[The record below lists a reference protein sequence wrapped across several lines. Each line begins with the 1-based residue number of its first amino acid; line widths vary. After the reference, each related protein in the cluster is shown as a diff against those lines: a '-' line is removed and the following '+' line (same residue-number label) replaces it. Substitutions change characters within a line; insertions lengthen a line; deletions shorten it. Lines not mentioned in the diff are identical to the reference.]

1 MSSNQ
6 NLENSIKREKQF
18 EFLKEAINDTQN
30 TIRFIDSKA
39 SAVIVLWSIVITAL
53 VSTYSK
59 WIEWLRQFYKNEG
72 HLEILFITL
81 ILLGMAI
88 CFILSLLLVYRTL
101 LPNNS
106 PVEHLKLNEV
116 NLKENYFISST
127 DNKMS
132 FFDLFRR
139 NPKIKLRKPTKEFIL
154 DIKQLTDEQIIE
166 EMAIELQKVSAIR
179 LIKLQRVNKGIFF
192 FLIFIALLTTLI
204 VYSLI
209 SNFIQVTN
217 FRFFGISV
225 NVELFIYLYLGH
237 KIGDYLLQSDKQ
249 AKSKQNSWYYLL
261 VHCAI
266 YSLSVIAIPFIF
278 MGYFNLAAL
287 FFVFITHVVIDQ
299 GALLRF
305 WMKYIK
311 GIKDPDTE
319 EVTMVKLEID
329 QTFHYIVIGIISI
342 LG

>member
-6 NLENSIKREKQF
+6 NLENGIKREKQF

-39 SAVIVLWSIVITAL
+39 SAVILLWSIVITAL
-53 VSTYSK
+53 VSTYNK

-106 PVEHLKLNEV
+106 PVKHLKFDEV
-116 NLKENYFISST
+116 KLKENYFLYST

-154 DIKQLTDEQIIE
+154 NIKQLTDEQIIE
-166 EMAIELQKVSAIR
+166 EMAIELQKVSSIR
-179 LIKLQRVNKGIFF
+179 LIKLQRINKGIFF
-192 FLIFIALLTTLI
+192 FLIFIVLLTILI

-209 SNFIQVTN
+209 SSLIQVDFN
-217 FRFFGISV
+217 FFDISI
-225 NVELFIYLYLGH
+225 NIELFIYLYLGH

-266 YSLSVIAIPFIF
+266 YSLSVIAVPFIF
-278 MGYFNLAAL
+278 IGYFNLAAL
-287 FFVFITHVVIDQ
+287 FFVFITHVIIDQ
-299 GALLRF
+299 GALLHF
-305 WMKYIK
+305 WLKYIK
-311 GIKDPDTE
+311 GIKDPDSE
-319 EVTMVKLEID
+319 EVNIVKLEVD